1 METFLKDNTLIITN
15 YSNKINILKKL
26 NKENRL
32 LKINFLDKQEL
43 IKKYYFTYDE
53 KAIYHLM
60 KNYNLNREIAG
71 IYLKNMYYVENK
83 EYKSDKLNTLTKLK
97 QDLESNNLLI
107 KDDLFIKYIQNK
119 KIIFYR
125 YGSFSKL
132 EKNLIESLKKY
143 TEVEIIE
150 KPKQNY
156 KHKVYEFNTLEEEVE
171 FIARSILKLLEQN
184 ISIKDIKLTNIDGD
198 YYDTLTRIFEMYNLR
213 VSLKDSKLIS
223 TQIAKDYLNETGS
236 IEEII
241 NKLTEKYKNNKILD
255 QITKIV
261 NKYIDFSD
269 QKLVK
274 KMITYDF
281 KNTYLK
287 KDTYQNEIEIIDYLE
302 DYISES
308 TYVFM
313 PSFNQNKI
321 PKIHKDEDFITDS
334 IKENLILD
342 TTLEKNKR
350 EKQDTIK
357 AIESIKN
364 LIITY
369 KNTSITNT
377 YYPSNLISD
386 LKLEVEKKEIDYTT
400 SYSTISDKINLT
412 KYLDKYSKTGEID
425 KNLKLLYNSYND
437 IEYNTYDNK
446 YKKVDKNILKEYL
459 DNKFNLSYSSM
470 DSFYKCPF
478 RYYLS
483 HILKLDIYE
492 EKFEAY
498 IGSMFHYVLEK
509 SLKDKEDINDL
520 ITKFINT
527 NERNLSKKE
536 EFFINKLSKE
546 LFFIHETILN
556 HLENTE
562 LTDMLF
568 EERVEVVKKGDITVT
583 FKGFIDK
590 VMYKKENNKTVVA
603 IIDYKTGQTDINL
616 GFVPYGLSMQLPV
629 YLYLAE
635 KSKKLENIEFAGFYL
650 QRILSGPYQIDEKK
664 TLEEQKKESLLLYG
678 YSNNDEEVL
687 HKFDKT
693 YKESKFIKSMKLTKD
708 GHFNRFAKILNSE
721 EINTLIDITDQK
733 INEAIKEITE
743 CNFNISPKR
752 TEKANLGCKFCSYS
766 DICFKE
772 TKDEIIIK
780 EDKDLSY
787 LRGIENA

>member
-53 KAIYHLM
+53 KAIYYLM

-83 EYKSDKLNTLTKLK
+83 EYKSDKLNTLSKLK

-125 YGSFSKL
+125 YSSFSKL
-132 EKNLIESLKKY
+132 EKNLIENLKKY

-198 YYDTLTRIFEMYNLR
+198 YYDTLTRVFEMYNLR

-261 NKYIDFSD
+261 NKYIDFSN
-269 QKLVK
+269 QKIVK
-274 KMITYDF
+274 EMITYDF

-459 DNKFNLSYSSM
+459 DNKFNL
-470 DSFYKCPF
+470 
-478 RYYLS
+478 
-483 HILKLDIYE
+483 
-492 EKFEAY
+492 
-498 IGSMFHYVLEK
+498 
-509 SLKDKEDINDL
+509 
-520 ITKFINT
+520 
-527 NERNLSKKE
+527 
-536 EFFINKLSKE
+536 
-546 LFFIHETILN
+546 
-556 HLENTE
+556 
-562 LTDMLF
+562 
-568 EERVEVVKKGDITVT
+568 
-583 FKGFIDK
+583 
-590 VMYKKENNKTVVA
+590 
-603 IIDYKTGQTDINL
+603 
-616 GFVPYGLSMQLPV
+616 
-629 YLYLAE
+629 
-635 KSKKLENIEFAGFYL
+635 
-650 QRILSGPYQIDEKK
+650 
-664 TLEEQKKESLLLYG
+664 
-678 YSNNDEEVL
+678 
-687 HKFDKT
+687 
-693 YKESKFIKSMKLTKD
+693 
-708 GHFNRFAKILNSE
+708 
-721 EINTLIDITDQK
+721 
-733 INEAIKEITE
+733 
-743 CNFNISPKR
+743 
-752 TEKANLGCKFCSYS
+752 
-766 DICFKE
+766 
-772 TKDEIIIK
+772 
-780 EDKDLSY
+780 
-787 LRGIENA
+787 

>member
-53 KAIYHLM
+53 KAIYYLM

-83 EYKSDKLNTLTKLK
+83 EYKSDKLNTLSKLK

-125 YGSFSKL
+125 YSSFSKL
-132 EKNLIESLKKY
+132 EKNLIENLKKY

-269 QKLVK
+269 QKIVK
-274 KMITYDF
+274 EMITYDF

-400 SYSTISDKINLT
+400 SYSTVSDKINLT

-536 EFFINKLSKE
+536 RFFINKLSKE

-772 TKDEIIIK
+772 TKDEILIK